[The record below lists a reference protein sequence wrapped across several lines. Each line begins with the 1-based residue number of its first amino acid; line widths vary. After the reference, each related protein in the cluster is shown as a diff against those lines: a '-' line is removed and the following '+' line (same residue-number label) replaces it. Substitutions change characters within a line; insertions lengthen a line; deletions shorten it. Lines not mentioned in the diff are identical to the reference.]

1 MQRPT
6 ASQPSPACRSRG
18 RPLTTPTRTLDLA
31 AADKPLDIGN
41 GIIAASIGRT
51 GQIQA
56 LSGVHRTHGSI
67 VLSTDVAF
75 DDDRRFDVSAVRRH
89 RRGLADPD
97 GPGITISTPGAWQAL
112 EAALLADA
120 VPRLRLAMGPVRATV
135 TTWAPLEPS
144 VAGVVQT
151 WDLHNTARQPTH
163 VAGRVTGLGQL
174 TRASLTQLTEGG
186 ILPAPD
192 PSTTLAVDA
201 GVVVVEAPALPAVA
215 LLHVQLRRGS
225 TSGTRT
231 PVPEIELTMAPDE
244 QAQVVLRISLGE
256 TRPQAHRALTALS
269 PDSLEPT
276 LARWMDTTGATLTS
290 LPGVADTQAERLV
303 TRAINYATG
312 ACTAVVDNTTCVL
325 TDHRILPLT
334 WTRDAYWT
342 CTALAE
348 THAGGAADLI
358 RRHLAWLFDVAERP
372 DGWWARSY
380 LPSGAIKDPAHQ
392 LDQQCYPLLEAIDHA
407 QRSHDAATLRR
418 HADTIGDVA
427 SRLLAQRHPTGL
439 LATDETPADDPLDLP
454 FHLSSNLLAAH
465 TFRRLADVA
474 DTVDLDRPA
483 LTEAAS
489 RTLAAITEHLT
500 IEVDGQ
506 GCLAYAT
513 DLSTSRWY
521 HDANDVPTVL
531 APRWGLDIPLDLWE
545 ATLEMAFSP
554 ANVHGFAPG
563 PMGGLGSVHT
573 PGAWPLG
580 DAQELMFAA
589 WTGDRPRSTR
599 VLTRLA
605 TTASWDGSLPE
616 CRDPDTGAV
625 RSRHWFA
632 WPGCLLALAL
642 QMLADPGA
650 GTW

>member
-1 MQRPT
+1 M
-6 ASQPSPACRSRG
+6 
-18 RPLTTPTRTLDLA
+18 TTPTRTLDLA

-41 GIIAASIGRT
+41 GVITASIGRT

-67 VLSTDVAF
+67 VLSPDVAF
-75 DDDRRFDVSAVRRH
+75 DDDRRFDVAAVRRH
-89 RRGLADPD
+89 RQGLADPD
-97 GPGITISTPGAWQAL
+97 GPGITISTPLAWQAV

-120 VPRLRLAMGPVRATV
+120 VPRLQLETGPVRATV
-135 TTWAPLEPS
+135 TTWAPVEPS

-151 WDLHNTARQPTH
+151 WDLHNTARRPSH
-163 VAGRVTGLGQL
+163 LAGRVTGLGQL
-174 TRASLTQLTEGG
+174 ARASLTQLTEGG
-186 ILPAPD
+186 IVPAPD
-192 PSTTLAVDA
+192 SSTILAVGA
-201 GVVVVEAPALPAVA
+201 GVVVLEAPALPAVA
-215 LLHVQLRRGS
+215 LIHVQLRRGS
-225 TSGTRT
+225 TSET
-231 PVPEIELTMAPDE
+231 PTALPEIELTLAPDE
-244 QAQVVLRISLGE
+244 HAEIVLRVCLGE
-256 TRPQAHRALTALS
+256 TRPQARRVLTALS
-269 PDSLEPT
+269 PDTLDPT
-276 LARWMDTTGATLTS
+276 LTRWTDTTAATLTAV
-290 LPGVADTQAERLV
+290 PGVADTQAERLV

-312 ACTAVVDNTTCVL
+312 DCTVTVGRTTCVL

-348 THAGGAADLI
+348 TRADGAADLI
-358 RRHLAWLFDVAERP
+358 RRHLDWLFDVAQRP

-380 LPSGAIKDPAHQ
+380 LPSGAVKDPAHQ
-392 LDQQCYPLLEAIDHA
+392 LDQQCYPLLETIDHA
-407 QRSHDAATLRR
+407 QRSHDEATLRR

-427 SRLLAQRHPTGL
+427 SRLLDRRHPTGL

-465 TFRRLADVA
+465 TFRRLAEVA

-489 RTLAAITEHLT
+489 RTLAAITEHLA
-500 IEVDGQ
+500 IEVDGR

-545 ATLEMAFSP
+545 ATLEMAFST
-554 ANVHGFAPG
+554 ANADGFAPG
-563 PMGGLGSVHT
+563 PVGGLGSVHT

-589 WTGDRPRSTR
+589 WTGDRPRSADVLNR
-599 VLTRLA
+599 VA

-632 WPGCLLALAL
+632 WPGCLLVLAL

-650 GTW
+650 GAW